1 MVFLLVFLTFV
12 IAILVGL
19 YIDHRK
25 KVRAEK
31 SVPVA
36 VNGVV
41 FAQDGGEPINEKK
54 EDKDKE

>member
-1 MVFLLVFLTFV
+1 MIFFMVFLTFAV
-12 IAILVGL
+12 SILVGL

-41 FAQDGGEPINEKK
+41 FAQDGGEPINK
-54 EDKDKE
+54 EENKDKE